1 LGEVSFGTLN
11 EVDIEEF
18 VDDLDVFVDFSSSN
32 VRVSLF
38 TLALEILL
46 FARSADESKLGTDN
60 TEVLAN
66 CFALCFESF
75 LLLCVFEFV
84 LLLLNLRILRNELNP
99 LLMIDLFVKLFVE
112 KKPAFDEDEDAE

>member
-32 VRVSLF
+32 VRVSLL
-38 TLALEILL
+38 TVALEILL
-46 FARSADESKLGTDN
+46 FARSADESKLGTDS

-66 CFALCFESF
+66 CFALYFESC

-84 LLLLNLRILRNELNP
+84 LNLRILRNELNP